1 VGPDTAVLFVTA
13 GVRLH
18 RASYDSSAGNM
29 PEFYRRRMSMNPN
42 SPGMSTT
49 FADPALV
56 VGVG

>member
-1 VGPDTAVLFVTA
+1 
-13 GVRLH
+13 
-18 RASYDSSAGNM
+18 M